1 MMQFLPAMKMG
12 WLNGWI
18 PILGFYLPFG
28 FLMLTWPKDIVKKLY
43 AISGWSKTERT
54 MSLAGKPFALTTLGL
69 VIFTPLK
76 LGQSVFLIGG
86 IIFLLGMVVM
96 FVALFDYRNTPS
108 DQAVERGL
116 YRYSRN
122 PQWFGLMLIFIG
134 SSVMVGS
141 GLAVLCML
149 GAITFYHFRI
159 LGEERACL
167 AAYGDAYQEYMKRV
181 PRYFA
186 FL

>member
-1 MMQFLPAMKMG
+1 MELLPAMKMG

-18 PILGFYLPFG
+18 PILAFYLPFG
-28 FLMLTWPKDIVKKLY
+28 LLMLIWPKDIVKKLY
-43 AISGWSKTERT
+43 AVSGWSKTERM
-54 MSLAGKPFALTTLGL
+54 MSLAGKPFALTALGL

-76 LGQSVFLIGG
+76 LGQSVFWIGG
-86 IIFLLGMVVM
+86 AIFLLGLVVM
-96 FVALFDYRNTPS
+96 FIALFDYRYTPA

-134 SSVMVGS
+134 AGVMVGS
-141 GLAVLCML
+141 GIAVLCIL
-149 GAITFYHFRI
+149 GAIIFYHFRI

-167 AAYGDAYQEYMKRV
+167 AAYGEPYREYLEQV

>member
-1 MMQFLPAMKMG
+1 MEFLPTMKLD

-18 PILGFYLPFG
+18 PILAFYLPFG
-28 FLMLTWPKDIVKKLY
+28 LLMMTWPKEIVKKLY
-43 AISGWSKTERT
+43 AVSGWSKTEWI

-76 LGQSVFLIGG
+76 LGEPIFWAGG
-86 IIFLLGMVVM
+86 GLYLVGVVVM
-96 FVALFDYRNTPS
+96 FVALFNYRNTPA
-108 DQAVERGL
+108 DRPVERGV

-122 PQWFGLMLIFIG
+122 PQWFGLMFMFMG
-134 SSVMVGS
+134 SALMVAS

-149 GAITFYHFRI
+149 GAILFYHFRI

-167 AAYGDAYQEYMKRV
+167 AAYGEPYREYLERV

-186 FL
+186 SL